1 MNILSLFDGISCGYL
16 ALQRAKIPIK
26 NYYAYEIDKYALKV
40 STTRF
45 PQIQH
50 FGDVRG
56 ADFSCHKNIDL
67 LIGGSPCQDLSIAKQ
82 NRKGLSGERSC
93 LFGEY
98 VRALKEVKPKYFLF
112 ENVASMSK
120 NDKDTITKTLGV
132 EPILINSALVSAQ
145 NRKRLYW
152 TNILGITQ
160 PKDKELKL
168 EDILENG
175 NAFTKKS
182 YCLTANIG
190 CAYLKNT
197 LEKHTRTMVAVPVD
211 NKEKSACITAT
222 YAKTSLNDDLSKQS
236 KTTISIPVKCCAL
249 RTWSRNNKENR
260 IYDHLELRKDKKSN
274 ALTAGTND
282 YMICKPLKIG
292 TVCKKDSMGSRVY
305 SVKGKSVCLSANG
318 GGLGAKTGLYKI
330 DLPDGDYYVRK
341 LTPLECERLQ
351 TLPDN
356 FTDVG
361 ISNTQR
367 YKCLGNAW
375 TVDVIA
381 HILGFIK

>member
-16 ALQRAKIPIK
+16 ALKRTKIPIE

-40 STTRF
+40 SQTRF

-93 LFGEY
+93 LFWEY
-98 VRALKEVKPKYFLF
+98 VRALKEVTPKYFLF

-120 NDKDTITKTLGV
+120 NDKNTITKSLGV

-152 TNILGITQ
+152 TNILDITQ

-168 EDILENG
+168 ADILENG
-175 NAFTKKS
+175 DAFTKKS

-190 CAYLKNT
+190 SAYLKNT
-197 LEKHTRTMVAVPVD
+197 LEKHTRTMIAVSI
-211 NKEKSACITAT
+211 NREKSPCITA
-222 YAKTSLNDDLSKQS
+222 NDDLSKQIKATGAS
-236 KTTISIPVKCCAL
+236 LPKGCAL
-249 RTWSRNNKENR
+249 RTWPRNNKENR
-260 IYDHLELRKDKKSN
+260 IYDHLEIRKDEKSN
-274 ALTAGTND
+274 ALTSKEKNT
-282 YMICKPLKIG
+282 MVCKPLKVG
-292 TVCKKDSMGSRVY
+292 TVGKKDFMGSRVY
-305 SVKGKSVCLSANG
+305 SVSGKSVCLLANG
-318 GGLGAKTGLYKI
+318 G
-330 DLPDGDYYVRK
+330 
-341 LTPLECERLQ
+341 
-351 TLPDN
+351 
-356 FTDVG
+356 VG
-361 ISNTQR
+361 GKNRAVQ
-367 YKCLGNAW
+367 N
-375 TVDVIA
+375 
-381 HILGFIK
+381 

>member
-16 ALQRAKIPIK
+16 ALQRAKIPIE
-26 NYYAYEIDKYALKV
+26 NYYAYEVDKYAIKV
-40 STTRF
+40 SKTRL

-82 NRKGLSGERSC
+82 NRKGLNGERSC
-93 LFGEY
+93 LFWEY
-98 VRALKEVKPKYFLF
+98 VRALKEVRPIYFLF

-120 NDKDTITKTLGV
+120 NDKDKITKSLGV
-132 EPILINSALVSAQ
+132 EAILINSALVSAQ

-152 TNILGITQ
+152 TNITGISQ
-160 PKDKELKL
+160 PEDKGLKL

-190 CAYLKNT
+190 NAYLKNT
-197 LEKHTRTMVAVPVD
+197 LEKHSKTMVAIPVD
-211 NKEKSACITAT
+211 NS
-222 YAKTSLNDDLSKQS
+222 
-236 KTTISIPVKCCAL
+236 
-249 RTWSRNNKENR
+249 
-260 IYDHLELRKDKKSN
+260 
-274 ALTAGTND
+274 D
-282 YMICKPLKIG
+282 YMVSKPLKIG
-292 TVCKKDSMGSRVY
+292 NLGKKDFMGPRVY
-305 SVKGKSVCLSANG
+305 SVKGKSICLSANG

-330 DLPDGDYYVRK
+330 DLPDGNYYIRK

-356 FTDVG
+356 YTDVG

-375 TVDVIA
+375 TVDVIS
-381 HILGFIK
+381 HILSFIK

>member
-16 ALQRAKIPIK
+16 ALKRAKIPID

-40 STTRF
+40 SETRF

-56 ADFSCHKNIDL
+56 ADFSRHKNIDL

-82 NRKGLSGERSC
+82 NRKGLSGKKSC
-93 LFGEY
+93 LFWEY
-98 VRALKEVKPKYFLF
+98 VRALKEIKPKYFLF

-120 NDKDTITKTLGV
+120 IDKNTITKSLGV

-152 TNILGITQ
+152 TNIFGVTQ
-160 PKDKELKL
+160 PKDKGLKL

-175 NAFTKKS
+175 IAFNKKS
-182 YCLTANIG
+182 YCVTTNMG
-190 CAYLKNT
+190 SAYLKNT
-197 LEKHTRTMVAVPVD
+197 LEKHTRTMAA
-211 NKEKSACITAT
+211 NF
-222 YAKTSLNDDLSKQS
+222 AKG
-236 KTTISIPVKCCAL
+236 CAL
-249 RTWSRNNKENR
+249 TSKPKNETL
-260 IYDHLELRKDKKSN
+260 D
-274 ALTAGTND
+274 
-282 YMICKPLKIG
+282 KPLIVGNAGKKGQGYKI
-292 TVCKKDSMGSRVY
+292 Y
-305 SVKGKSVCLSANG
+305 SVRAKSITICSNS
-318 GGLGAKTGLYKI
+318 GGLGRHTGLYKI
-330 DLPDGDYYVRK
+330 DLPDGDYFVRK

-381 HILGFIK
+381 HIFSFIK

>member
-1 MNILSLFDGISCGYL
+1 MNVLSLFDGISCGYL

-26 NYYAYEIDKYALKV
+26 NYYAYETDKYALKV
-40 STTRF
+40 SQTRF

-50 FGDVRG
+50 FGDVRD
-56 ADFSCHKNIDL
+56 ADFSCHKNIHL
-67 LIGGSPCQDLSIAKQ
+67 LIGGSPCQDLSIAKR
-82 NRKGLSGERSC
+82 NRKGLNGEKSC
-93 LFGEY
+93 LFWEY
-98 VRALKEVKPKYFLF
+98 VRALKEVRPKYFLF
-112 ENVASMSK
+112 ENVSSMSK
-120 NDKDTITKTLGV
+120 NYKNIITKALVV

-152 TNILGITQ
+152 TNIPNITQ

-182 YCLTANIG
+182 YCLTTNIG
-190 CAYLKNT
+190 GAYLNNT
-197 LEKHTRTMVAVPVD
+197 LKKHMNTMIAVPVD
-211 NKEKSACITAT
+211 NKE
-222 YAKTSLNDDLSKQS
+222 
-236 KTTISIPVKCCAL
+236 
-249 RTWSRNNKENR
+249 NR
-260 IYDHLELRKDKKSN
+260 ICDHLELHKDKKPN
-274 ALTAGTND
+274 ALTAITKD
-282 YMICKPLKIG
+282 YMVCKPLKIG
-292 TVCKKDSMGSRVY
+292 TLGKKNSIGSSVY
-305 SVKGKSVCLSANG
+305 SVKGKSICLLANG
-318 GGLGAKTGLYKI
+318 GGLGSKTGLYKI

-356 FTDVG
+356 FTNVG

-381 HILGFIK
+381 HIFSFIE